1 MGYILSPTYEL
12 PNDSPFGSLNKRMMS
27 APARRL
33 LSLAVALATVS
44 LVSAQETLFPRASQ
58 TTNVGIVYDREVTG
72 TAALHTNGFYVGFTT
87 GKLRT
92 YYRTSY
98 WGGSL
103 GVIKNPRERK
113 TSERTVQFG
122 QNSGSF
128 VFGKQNAL
136 IPVRAFKGWKR
147 YYSGKDRRRGV
158 AVGTSLEL
166 GFTAGIVKP
175 YILEIAAQ
183 GTDLTSRAQ
192 LFAYEDTGNFEGNPE
207 GFTDRGRINGTGG
220 LRSGW
225 SGASIVPG
233 INAKA
238 AVHLDWGAF
247 DEFVKALEA
256 GIMIDA
262 FPKAIPLLIEPANN
276 TPLFVNF
283 YVGVH
288 LGKRR

>member
-1 MGYILSPTYEL
+1 
-12 PNDSPFGSLNKRMMS
+12 MMR
-27 APARRL
+27 ARTRRL
-33 LSLAVALATVS
+33 TLFSLALVLAYVAR
-44 LVSAQETLFPRASQ
+44 AQETLFPRATQ
-58 TTNVGIVYDREVTG
+58 TTSVGIVYDREVTG
-72 TAALHTNGFYVGFTT
+72 TVALHTNGFYVGFTT

-92 YYRTSY
+92 YYKTSY
-98 WGGSL
+98 WGGSV
-103 GVIKNPRERK
+103 GVVQNARERK
-113 TSERTVQFG
+113 TSERSVQFG
-122 QNSGSF
+122 QSSGSF
-128 VFGKQNAL
+128 VYGKRNAL

-166 GFTAGIVKP
+166 GLTAGIVKP
-175 YILEIAAQ
+175 YILEIAGQ
-183 GTDLTSRAQ
+183 GNDVGTRAQ
-192 LFAYEDTGNFEGNPE
+192 LFAYEDTGNFLGNPE
-207 GFTDRGRINGTGG
+207 GFRDRGRINGTGG

-233 INAKA
+233 VNAKA
-238 AVHLDWGAF
+238 AVHLDWGAI

-256 GIMIDA
+256 GVMIDA
-262 FPKAIPLLIEPANN
+262 FPRAIPLLIEPANN